1 MTVSPWREAVLSM
14 LLWVWGG
21 TVYFLMEVAWKTWR
35 GHPDTISWTMLV
47 LAVLL
52 CVPIERAGAE
62 LPWRAPLWLQAL
74 VCGALVTGV
83 ELAAGLV
90 LNVWLGLGIWDYSHL
105 WGNLWG
111 QICPQFSALWCGLCL
126 IFIPVFDWMR
136 YAVAGGERP
145 HYHIRYDNNN

>member
-1 MTVSPWREAVLSM
+1 M

-21 TVYFLMEVAWKTWR
+21 AVYFLMEVGWKTWR
-35 GHPDTISWTMLV
+35 GNPEGISWTMLV
-47 LAVLL
+47 VAMVL

-62 LPWRAPLWLQAL
+62 LPWRAPIWLQAL
-74 VCGALVTGV
+74 VCGALVTGA

-90 LNVWLGLGIWDYSHL
+90 LNVWLGLGIWDYGHL

-111 QICPQFSALWCGLCL
+111 QICPQFAALWWGLCL

-145 HYHIRYDNNN
+145 HYHLR

>member
-21 TVYFLMEVAWKTWR
+21 AVYFLMEVGWKTWR
-35 GHPDTISWTMLV
+35 GNPEGISWTMLV
-47 LAVLL
+47 VAMVL

-62 LPWRAPLWLQAL
+62 LPWRVPIWVQAL
-74 VCGALVTGV
+74 VCGALVTGA

-90 LNVWLGLGIWDYSHL
+90 LNVWLVLGIWDYSHL

-111 QICPQFSALWCGLCL
+111 QICPQFAALWWGLCL